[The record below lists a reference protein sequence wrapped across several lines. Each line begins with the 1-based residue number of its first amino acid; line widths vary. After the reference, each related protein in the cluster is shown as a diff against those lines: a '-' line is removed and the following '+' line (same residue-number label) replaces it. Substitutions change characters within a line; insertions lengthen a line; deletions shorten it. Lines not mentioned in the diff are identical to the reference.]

1 MIKQQIEQCHK
12 QLTPGIDER
21 DGITLLNT
29 IFAKLVANPEELNQN
44 ITPRLHNDNYHLQAR
59 LSMFT
64 ALFPLTSYN
73 INGTINLVVYLNYSI
88 AYESIAMHMH
98 QMKQVRAIILSPGSI
113 TTTTLNDLLQ
123 AIENDI
129 NSYVRIQVRNDHIR
143 SSRPTRNNSNIR
155 TSNNRR
161 TATTTESANNNTS
174 NTGPRGDKQLL
185 KNPQ

>member
-1 MIKQQIEQCHK
+1 MIKQQIEKCHK

-44 ITPRLHNDNYHLQAR
+44 ITSTLHNLSNYHLQAR

-73 INGTINLVVYLNYSI
+73 INGTINLTVYLNYLDK
-88 AYESIAMHMH
+88 AYESIEMYVH

-129 NSYVRIQVRNDHIR
+129 NSYVRIKVRNDHIR
-143 SSRPTRNNSNIR
+143 SSRLTRNNNNIR
-155 TSNNRR
+155 NLNFSGIET
-161 TATTTESANNNTS
+161 
-174 NTGPRGDKQLL
+174 PWV
-185 KNPQ
+185 